1 MGGLV
6 LGSVARSTGGG
17 VNLRVTYLLVGNLW
31 FGPCDGVVMSWF
43 IWLFAAWCAFSVA
56 AAAVFARVI
65 TVRERREAPLL
76 FEDVRS
82 AFEHADARSS
92 TVARTTPEP
101 AAQ

>member
-6 LGSVARSTGGG
+6 LGSVARSAGGG
-17 VNLRVTYLLVGNLW
+17 VNSRVTFLLVGNLW
-31 FGPCDGVVMSWF
+31 FGPCDGVVMGWF

-76 FEDVRS
+76 FDEVQS
-82 AFEHADARSS
+82 AFERADTPSS
-92 TVARTTPEP
+92 TVARTTAEP